1 MTTISSSQRAIT
13 ADFTGRESTDRDWF
27 LRDSRWEDP
36 LWVFAPTNVLEE
48 REPQRIPWDFT
59 LPSGRRFTDPAYT
72 SLLQTTKQLIALIR
86 SRSLFTGLSHR
97 SRTAVGYFVHLRPLL
112 RWMDQEGFR
121 RFSDLDR
128 AAIRQYEHAVRER
141 QGRRGEP
148 ILRNTVRDHLK
159 ILVYLYHCRDELE
172 DGLPEEPFPGE
183 RAGVEGGRRMGHYT
197 PDTIAVPLIQKSIEF
212 LEAGAID
219 ILRAREIYA
228 AAVAEAL
235 KRIRTNG
242 NCNRHVLQA
251 LAEIPIH
258 TPHGTQR
265 ILCMQNLGDL
275 VNMLYAACFVVISY
289 LVGARVSEI
298 LRLRSGCV
306 EFRASRGMIEDT
318 DITVM
323 VGSLFKHQ
331 AEYHGRVHE
340 WVVPSAAIHA
350 ISVLEALSAP
360 HRLRTGCDELWARVH
375 NSHGGSLGAAEWQRQ
390 PTRPIPARLTRPATI
405 TATLQRYARW
415 LNLPL
420 VDGRHWQLTAREAR
434 KTFARFAA
442 LRDRTGLYALAQQ
455 LGHRD
460 RSMTDSGYAGTD
472 YALEHEIHAEVLEQ
486 SALAWEYMLS
496 APQLGGG
503 GGREILAKRPQ
514 FRGARMKENI
524 KTYARTLVEAG
535 LLLGVCD
542 YGYCVYRQEYSACRG
557 NAAGPNPIYREPS
570 TCTRCLNF
578 AVSAQ
583 HRPYWL
589 GQLRR
594 CETLLNE
601 PALPTQTLKIVRE
614 RLEEARG
621 MLASI
626 DLIPKENARDR
637 RSA

>member
-1 MTTISSSQRAIT
+1 MTMSTTTEQAIRF
-13 ADFTGRESTDRDWF
+13 DVTDRKRDWF

-48 REPQRIPWDFT
+48 REPARVQWDFI
-59 LPSGRRFTDPAYT
+59 LPSAQRFTDPAYA
-72 SLLQTTKQLIALIR
+72 SLLETTRQLIALIR
-86 SRSLFTGLSHR
+86 TRSLFTGLPHR
-97 SRTAVGYFVHLRPLL
+97 SRTAVGYFVHLRTLL
-112 RWMDQEGFR
+112 RWMDQEGLS
-121 RFSDLDR
+121 RFEDLDR
-128 AAIRQYEHAVRER
+128 AALRQYEHAIRER
-141 QGRRGEP
+141 QGRGGEQ
-148 ILRNTVRDHLK
+148 IRRNTVRDHLK
-159 ILVYLYHCRDELE
+159 VLVYLHHFRDELG

-183 RAGVEGGRRMGHYT
+183 RAGVESDVRFGRYT
-197 PDTIAVPLIQKSIEF
+197 PDAMAVPLVQKSIEF

-228 AAVAEAL
+228 AAMAEAL
-235 KRIRTNG
+235 ERIQTNT
-242 NCNRHVLQA
+242 NCNRHVLHA
-251 LAEIPIH
+251 LAQIPIH
-258 TPHGTQR
+258 TPDGTQR
-265 ILCMQNLGDL
+265 ILCMQNLSDL

-298 LRLRSGCV
+298 LHLRSGCV
-306 EFRASRGMIEDT
+306 ASRASRGITGDT
-318 DITVM
+318 EITVM

-331 AEYHGRVHE
+331 AEYHGRAHE
-340 WVVPSAAIHA
+340 WVVPQAAIHA

-360 HRLRTGCDELWARVH
+360 HRLRTGRAELWARVRSTH
-375 NSHGGSLGAAEWQRQ
+375 GSLGAIEWQLE
-390 PTRPIPARLTRPATI
+390 PTGPMPARLTTTTTI
-405 TATLQRYARW
+405 TDYLQRYARW

-420 VDGRHWQLTAREAR
+420 VEGRHWQLTAREAR

-472 YALEHEIHAEVLEQ
+472 YALEREIHAEVLEQ
-486 SALAWEYMLS
+486 SVLAWEHMLS
-496 APQLGGG
+496 ASQLGGSA
-503 GGREILAKRPQ
+503 GREILAKRPQ

-535 LLLGVCD
+535 LVLGVCD
-542 YGYCVYRQEYSACRG
+542 YGYCVYREEYSACRG

-578 AVSAQ
+578 AVSAT

-589 GQLRR
+589 GQVRR

-621 MLASI
+621 MLRSM
-626 DLIPKENARDR
+626 DSLPKENARER